1 MLQFSDLTI
10 EKAVANQGGAM
21 ETETIS
27 KNGRNPKNL
36 MSRGNFKLFAV
47 FILVAGMIAIKSCK
61 KDPDNKVPKNVI
73 ELISSVEVFSEKEEW
88 ERKEIVAGMER
99 SVTVGHDTR
108 ENPGDPPPPIT
119 RLSVDECFA
128 FNTTWNC
135 VTTRHSASQN
145 PDDFFMYNPLA
156 SVLWPGNLVQ
166 GKSLESGIPTSIPVD
181 VAKRRPGNISIAVVS
196 PDGQGFANPRFRTV
210 ENMQF
215 SHVNQAMND
224 VLADFWGNSP
234 ANYNIGMG
242 FVYSE
247 SQFSSSTKAG
257 YSGPFAR
264 ASASFNIN
272 WSESKTRMMVQLQQ
286 QYFTMVYDDPAGLD
300 GVFTP
305 DITVNNLRNYTENGN
320 PICYISSVTY
330 GRIYYLLYESTA
342 SALKLQAAINF
353 SIGRASGM
361 NETDYYNTMAQTIVQ
376 VFQLGGDAQRGIETA
391 WAQDLEGIKEF
402 LAEGANVS
410 FQSPGAPISYTVKF
424 LKNAQMVRMNN
435 TMEYF
440 VENCVP
446 ETTENECPSFDHEM
460 VFVQGGTFDMGS
472 PDGVGDE
479 NESPQHKVTLNSFNI
494 GKYLV
499 TQAQWIAVM
508 GSNPSR
514 FKGDNLPVEQMN
526 WTDIVGTSGASMVIN
541 GIIYYEN
548 GFIYRLNKLTG
559 KNYRLPTES
568 EWEYAARG
576 GNQSKGYTYS
586 GSNEIDKVA
595 WYGGNSE
602 EKTHPVGEKVPN
614 ELGIYDM
621 SGNVFEWCSDWY
633 GAYNDDPKTN
643 PTGPT
648 DGPGFVTRG
657 GCWLSPDNRCR
668 VTPRGFNANERLHDG
683 FRLVLP

>member
-1 MLQFSDLTI
+1 
-10 EKAVANQGGAM
+10 
-21 ETETIS
+21 
-27 KNGRNPKNL
+27 
-36 MSRGNFKLFAV
+36 
-47 FILVAGMIAIKSCK
+47 
-61 KDPDNKVPKNVI
+61 
-73 ELISSVEVFSEKEEW
+73 
-88 ERKEIVAGMER
+88 
-99 SVTVGHDTR
+99 
-108 ENPGDPPPPIT
+108 
-119 RLSVDECFA
+119 
-128 FNTTWNC
+128 
-135 VTTRHSASQN
+135 
-145 PDDFFMYNPLA
+145 
-156 SVLWPGNLVQ
+156 
-166 GKSLESGIPTSIPVD
+166 
-181 VAKRRPGNISIAVVS
+181 
-196 PDGQGFANPRFRTV
+196 
-210 ENMQF
+210 
-215 SHVNQAMND
+215 
-224 VLADFWGNSP
+224 
-234 ANYNIGMG
+234 
-242 FVYSE
+242 
-247 SQFSSSTKAG
+247 
-257 YSGPFAR
+257 
-264 ASASFNIN
+264 
-272 WSESKTRMMVQLQQ
+272 
-286 QYFTMVYDDPAGLD
+286 MVYDDPAGLD

-305 DITVNNLRNYTENGN
+305 DITVRDLQNYTGNGN

-330 GRIYYLLYESTA
+330 GRIYYLLYES
-342 SALKLQAAINF
+342 SATKEELNAALAFSYNGTFYGAKVEAEANF
-353 SIGRASGM
+353 AK
-361 NETDYYNTMAQTIVQ
+361 TMTQTNAR
-376 VFQLGGDAQRGIETA
+376 VFQIGGNAERGFTPAMALDMEA
-391 WAQDLEGIKEF
+391 IKEF
-402 LAEGANVS
+402 LDAGANFS
-410 FQSPGAPISYTVKF
+410 AKSPGAPISYTVKY
-424 LKNAQMVRMNN
+424 LKNAKVVRMNN
-435 TMEYF
+435 TMEYEI
-440 VENCVP
+440 ENCTT
-446 ETTENECPSFDHEM
+446 ETTENECYEHKM

-472 PDGVGDE
+472 PDGVGEE
-479 NESPQHKVTLNSFNI
+479 NERPQHKVTLSSFNI
-494 GKYLV
+494 GKYPV

>member
-10 EKAVANQGGAM
+10 EKAVANQSGAM
-21 ETETIS
+21 ETGTIS
-27 KNGRNPKNL
+27 KNGASPKSL
-36 MSRGNFKLFAV
+36 TSRGNFKIFALV
-47 FILVAGMIAIKSCK
+47 VLVAGIVTVKSCK
-61 KDPDNKVPKNVI
+61 KDDSGTVPKNVI
-73 ELISSVEVFSEKEEW
+73 ELVSSVDVFTEKEEW
-88 ERKEIVAGMER
+88 EHKEIVPERER
-99 SVTVGHDTR
+99 SVTVPHDTSD
-108 ENPGDPPPPIT
+108 PGDPPPPIT

-128 FNTTWNC
+128 YNTTWNC
-135 VTTRHSASQN
+135 ETTRHSASKN
-145 PDDFFMYNPLA
+145 PDDFFMYNPFA
-156 SVLWPGNLVQ
+156 DVLWPGNLVQ
-166 GKSLESGIPTSIPVD
+166 GASLESGIPTSIPVD
-181 VAKRRPGNISIAVVS
+181 IAKRRPGNISIAVVT
-196 PDGQGFANPRFRTV
+196 PDGQGLANPRFRTV

-234 ANYNIGMG
+234 ANYNISMG
-242 FVYSE
+242 FAHSE

-257 YSGPFAR
+257 YSGPFVR
-264 ASASFNIN
+264 ASAAFDIN
-272 WSESKTRMMVQLQQ
+272 WSESKTRMLVQLQQ

-305 DITVNNLRNYTENGN
+305 DITVNDLRNYTDNGN

-361 NETDYYNTMAQTIVQ
+361 NETDYYNTMAQTVVQ

-410 FQSPGAPISYTVKF
+410 QQSPGAQISYTVKF

-446 ETTENECPSFDHEM
+446 ETTENDCFKFFEPEM
-460 VFVQGGTFDMGS
+460 VYVQGGTFDMG
-472 PDGVGDE
+472 E
-479 NESPQHKVTLNSFNI
+479 NGENGQVTLSSYNI
-494 GKYLV
+494 GKYEV
-499 TQAQWIAVM
+499 TQAQWVAVM
-508 GSNPSR
+508 GSNPSQ
-514 FKGDNLPVEQMN
+514 FKGDNLPVERVS
-526 WTDIVGTSGASMVIN
+526 WDDIVGTSGNSMVLN
-541 GIIYYEN
+541 RIIYYEN

-559 KNYRLPTES
+559 KAYRLPTEA

-576 GNQSKGYTYS
+576 GNKSEGYTYS
-586 GSNEIDKVA
+586 GSYDPDKVA
-595 WYGGNSE
+595 WYDDNSE
-602 EKTHPVGEKVPN
+602 GKTHPVGEKDSN

-621 SGNVFEWCSDWY
+621 SGNVLEWCSDWV
-633 GAYNDDPKTN
+633 GGYNDDPKTN
-643 PTGPT
+643 PLGPKNGS
-648 DGPGFVTRG
+648 DRVFRG
-657 GCWLSPDNRCR
+657 GDWGHLAERSSVYEHGGMDPDWLCGD
-668 VTPRGFNANERLHDG
+668 LG